1 MSKNLSDKSIQEKIE
16 AVRAFLQTQVFGVLA
31 TVGADGPHTNIITYA
46 FTDNLEWLLFSTPA
60 ESRKFKNIL
69 SEPRVAF
76 FIDSRPLST
85 DRIKNAMGVT
95 LKGIAQKIASDD
107 LNSFS
112 DIYLQR
118 HPGMKHFVETSGN
131 CLVGIRVEKLEII
144 TDLIEV
150 EIIELKEC

>member
-1 MSKNLSDKSIQEKIE
+1 MNKKLSNKSSKEKIE
-16 AVRAFLQTQVFGVLA
+16 AVRAFLQTQAFGVLA
-31 TVGADGPHTNIITYA
+31 TMGADGPHTNIITYA
-46 FTDNLEWLLFSTPA
+46 FTDNLQWLLFSTPN

-85 DRIKNAMGVT
+85 DEINKAMGIT
-95 LKGIAQKIASDD
+95 LKGTAQKISSED

-118 HPGMKHFVETSGN
+118 HPAMKHFLETSGN

-144 TDLIEV
+144 TDLIQV
-150 EIIELKEC
+150 EIIELS

>member
-1 MSKNLSDKSIQEKIE
+1 MSNNFSNQKLEEKIE
-16 AVRAFLQTQVFGVLA
+16 AVRAFLQTQLFGVLA
-31 TVGADGPHTNIITYA
+31 TVGSQGPHTNIITYA
-46 FTDNLEWLLFSTPA
+46 FTGDLEWLIFSTP
-60 ESRKFKNIL
+60 EKSRKYKNIL

-85 DRIKNAMGVT
+85 DSIKNAMGVT
-95 LKGIAQKIASDD
+95 LKGTAQKISSDD
-107 LNSFS
+107 LKIFS

-118 HPGMKHFVETSGN
+118 HPSMKHFLETSGN

-150 EIIELKEC
+150 EIVKIS

>member
-1 MSKNLSDKSIQEKIE
+1 MSKKLSNKSSIEKIE
-16 AVRAFLQTQVFGVLA
+16 AVRAFLQTQSFGVLA
-31 TVGADGPHTNIITYA
+31 TMGADGPHTNIITYA
-46 FTDNLEWLLFSTPA
+46 FTDNLQWLLFSTPN

-85 DRIKNAMGVT
+85 DEINKAMGVT
-95 LKGIAQKIASDD
+95 LKGIAQKISSEDF
-107 LNSFS
+107 NSFS

-118 HPGMKHFVETSGN
+118 HPSMKHFLETSGN

-144 TDLIEV
+144 TDLIQV
-150 EIIELKEC
+150 EIIELS